1 MNFLLLMLTIVG
13 SYFMFK
19 SLVGSMSP
27 TRLNMI
33 SVIYYYYIIALTL
46 IGSYAVVEGF
56 GDNPALAFVSD
67 EVRSFG
73 YYLIIYS
80 IFAFCVG
87 GIFAK
92 KILIGT
98 KSADFIHENYFSKK
112 IERPKGIG
120 NGFVKIWLVLL
131 TILSLFSALYVT
143 LIKGS
148 VPQSSFFTL
157 NDQIGNL
164 LSRVSFERDF
174 SGFVYIKTILF
185 EQVAVLL
192 SLVLYCY
199 YLMSRNRVHFLW
211 FLLAFI
217 VAVYSVTFSLSK
229 SQLIVYF
236 SYFVFIRIYSQ
247 GEISKKFL
255 FSLLTFLFS
264 VLVLLFFLV
273 TKMDLEGIAVYLLN
287 RIFLDQISG
296 TFLMFEIFPT
306 EYNYIGFCSLS
317 NLIPNFLCA
326 QTEPA
331 TRLAMEH
338 AFPHGSLEGVMNL
351 LSTYYLGEAWANF
364 GYIGLILAPL
374 YMGFLISF
382 FYFTVLK
389 IEKNPFTLAL
399 LAFVSFGTNFSSQ
412 FNGYIYNMLFV
423 VTVFIVF
430 FPLLVALVLRP
441 RIQLRKAIEM
451 QPVMGVY
458 VVKL

>member
-1 MNFLLLMLTIVG
+1 MNFLLFILTIVA
-13 SYFMFK
+13 SYFIFK

-46 IGSYAVVEGF
+46 IGSYAIVEGF
-56 GDNPALAFVSD
+56 GDNPAIEFVSD
-67 EVRSFG
+67 DTRLFG
-73 YYLIIYS
+73 YYIIIYS
-80 IFAFCVG
+80 IFAFCAG
-87 GIFAK
+87 GLVAK
-92 KILIGT
+92 KILIGA
-98 KSADFIHENYFSKK
+98 KSADLMHEKYFFKK
-112 IERPKGIG
+112 IVRPKGIG
-120 NGFVKIWLVLL
+120 DSFIKIWLILL

-143 LIKGS
+143 FIKGS
-148 VPQSSFFTL
+148 VPQLSFFTL

-174 SGFVYIKTILF
+174 SGFIYIKTVLF

-199 YLMSRNRVHFLW
+199 YLMNKSTVHFLW

-247 GEISKKFL
+247 GEISKKFI
-255 FSLLTFLFS
+255 FLLLIFMFS
-264 VLVLLFFLV
+264 VLALLFYLV
-273 TKMDLEGIAVYLLN
+273 TKMDLEGIAVYMLN

-296 TFLMFEIFPT
+296 TFLMFEIFPD

-317 NLIPNFLCA
+317 NLIPKSLCT

-338 AFPHGSLEGVMNL
+338 AFPYGSLEGVMNL

-364 GYIGLILAPL
+364 GYIGLIMAPL

-399 LAFVSFGTNFSSQ
+399 LAFVSFGTNFASQ
-412 FNGYIYNMLFV
+412 FNGYIYNMLFI

-430 FPLLVALVLRP
+430 FPLLTVWLVRPKFKLRNAID
-441 RIQLRKAIEM
+441 IQR
-451 QPVMGVY
+451 
-458 VVKL
+458 VVSR